1 MVTQPKYT
9 SWRGNWSATR
19 GFGYE
24 GLECRRDV
32 LMAAVQVGVGIV
44 LSCGKDCGRSLGVGM
59 WEGTGADGFAWVA
72 DVSFLRGL
80 AP

>member
-1 MVTQPKYT
+1 
-9 SWRGNWSATR
+9 
-19 GFGYE
+19 
-24 GLECRRDV
+24 
-32 LMAAVQVGVGIV
+32 MAAVQVGVGIV